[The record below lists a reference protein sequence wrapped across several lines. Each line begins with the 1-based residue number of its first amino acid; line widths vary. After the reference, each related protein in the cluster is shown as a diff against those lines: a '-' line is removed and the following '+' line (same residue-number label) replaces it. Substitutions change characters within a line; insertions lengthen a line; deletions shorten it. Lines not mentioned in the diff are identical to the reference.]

1 MQRLLTPCS
10 KIAYT
15 TRYIANPTLPYP
27 NPCDIFINHRG
38 IDTKKTISGLLY
50 DCFTRQRLTAFLDS
64 KSLKPGDR
72 LFVEIDMAIKACG
85 VGIAV
90 FSPRYCDSYFC
101 LHELALLVK
110 NKKRV
115 IPIFCDVKPSE
126 LCVKDDKTRPAAEI
140 RRFQLALEE
149 AKYTVGLTFDTS
161 NGFVRFVNTP
171 AIIERF
177 ATLEKEILQIEN
189 SIQANEI
196 ANAADALQL
205 QDGSN
210 SGDSSNLK
218 KSNES
223 SKKESENGNEV
234 VGEETS
240 KIQLQRLLETRRTLL
255 RREQAMAYARGVV
268 AGYEI
273 DSIDDLILFAD
284 AFGASRLREACI
296 MYKELWKKKH
306 GDGLW
311 MAELAAVKACAPVD
325 MSLLGSSGII
335 LTNEGAALSLNGT
348 DSMPSNTDDKSV
360 NLEQHPSGVPNFQAP
375 MGWPNHMPQYFY
387 PSPYQGYPYP
397 PMQHMPNQN
406 QGNMPW
412 PSRGKTSKKKGKG
425 DSDGDESSESS
436 ESSESESAS
445 DDSASS
451 LEDQGKRHSRT
462 SKNSRRS
469 KKNRKKSS
477 KTVIIRN
484 INYITPEGRNGD
496 MEGNEFTDN
505 GSIKETVDA
514 AVGMLN
520 EKRAHE
526 GEVSGE
532 EKRSNENWDSFQNI
546 LMRHDDGSDVHSMDV
561 IGQEHFTHRGAS
573 VGANSNGLQTKN
585 TASGDSIITTHKYIE
600 DGGDSFDHFE
610 SEDSARRLPRTRDS
624 TEECM
629 LLLKRSEMLGDESKD
644 MYNATRGESLVKKSG
659 SGEDWFT
666 ASGNRAGK
674 PEINYGRMSFD
685 DSILT
690 SQGSDKSK
698 KQEFVDDSFMVHSS
712 SLAADDLY
720 DSRWRPDM
728 AADIVL
734 ASDVDN
740 GHANEKHD
748 SWEPNDL
755 CMIPERNSGDSLA
768 NDYSIDFSAEANA
781 RLSSNGTAQEKEDKS
796 GEKKNNV
803 KNPETRKSK
812 TPSRTRAE
820 TMSKTAKKPTVASR
834 TMAQKNKFEKE
845 EEMRKRIEN
854 LVMER
859 QKRIAER
866 SAMTA
871 SRKVSLD
878 KGSSR
883 APLVRERAT

>member
-1 MQRLLTPCS
+1 MDSRAILDSALFQLTPTRTRFDLVLFCGS
-10 KIAYT
+10 KKEKLASG
-15 TRYIANPTLPYP
+15 
-27 NPCDIFINHRG
+27 IFEPFVSHLKFARDQISKGGYSISLTPPSSHSSWF
-38 IDTKKTISGLLY
+38 TKS
-50 DCFTRQRLTAFLDS
+50 
-64 KSLKPGDR
+64 
-72 LFVEIDMAIKACG
+72 
-85 VGIAV
+85 
-90 FSPRYCDSYFC
+90 
-101 LHELALLVK
+101 
-110 NKKRV
+110 
-115 IPIFCDVKPSE
+115 
-126 LCVKDDKTRPAAEI
+126 
-140 RRFQLALEE
+140 
-149 AKYTVGLTFDTS
+149 TFDR
-161 NGFVRFVNTP
+161 FVRFVNTP

-234 VGEETS
+234 AGEETS

-600 DGGDSFDHFE
+600 NGGDSFDHFE

>member
-1 MQRLLTPCS
+1 MDSRAILDSALFQLTPTRTRFDLVLFCGS
-10 KIAYT
+10 KKEKLASG
-15 TRYIANPTLPYP
+15 
-27 NPCDIFINHRG
+27 IFEPFVSHLKFARDQISKGGYSISLRPPSSHSPWFTKSTFHR
-38 IDTKKTISGLLY
+38 
-50 DCFTRQRLTAFLDS
+50 
-64 KSLKPGDR
+64 
-72 LFVEIDMAIKACG
+72 
-85 VGIAV
+85 
-90 FSPRYCDSYFC
+90 
-101 LHELALLVK
+101 
-110 NKKRV
+110 
-115 IPIFCDVKPSE
+115 
-126 LCVKDDKTRPAAEI
+126 
-140 RRFQLALEE
+140 
-149 AKYTVGLTFDTS
+149 
-161 NGFVRFVNTP
+161 FVRFVNTP

-177 ATLEKEILQIEN
+177 ATLEKEILQIEH

-196 ANAADALQL
+196 ANAATDAEQL
-205 QDGSN
+205 QTQDGKAN
-210 SGDSSNLK
+210 SIK

-223 SKKESENGNEV
+223 SKKGSENGNEFA
-234 VGEETS
+234 GEETS

-268 AGYEI
+268 AGYDI
-273 DSIDDLILFAD
+273 DSIDDLISFAD
-284 AFGASRLREACI
+284 AFGASRLREACVK
-296 MYKELWKKKH
+296 YKELWKKKH

-348 DSMPSNTDDKSV
+348 DSEIKDDKSV
-360 NLEQHPSGVPNFQAP
+360 SLEQHPSGVPNFQAP

-387 PSPYQGYPYP
+387 PPPYQGYPYP
-397 PMQHMPNQN
+397 PMQPMPNQH

-425 DSDGDESSESS
+425 DSDEDGSSGSSESS
-436 ESSESESAS
+436 ESDSAS

-484 INYITPEGRNGD
+484 INYITPEGRNGE

-514 AVGMLN
+514 AVGLLK
-520 EKRAHE
+520 EKIAHE

-561 IGQEHFTHRGAS
+561 VSEEHFTHRGAS

-585 TASGDSIITTHKYIE
+585 TASGDSITTTQKNIE
-600 DGGDSFDHFE
+600 NGGGAAFDHFE
-610 SEDSARRLPRTRDS
+610 SEDTARRLPRTRDS

-629 LLLKRSEMLGDESKD
+629 LMLKRSDMYGDESKD
-644 MYNATRGESLVKKSG
+644 MYNARGESLVKKSG

-666 ASGNRAGK
+666 SSNRK
-674 PEINYGRMSFD
+674 PESNHGRMSFD

-690 SQGSDKSK
+690 SQVSEKSK

-712 SLAADDLY
+712 SLATDDLY

-728 AADIVL
+728 AADIAL
-734 ASDVDN
+734 ASDIDN
-740 GHANEKHD
+740 GHTNEKRD

-781 RLSSNGTAQEKEDKS
+781 RLSSNGTAQEKEDKIVSS
-796 GEKKNNV
+796 GEKKTTV
-803 KNPETRKSK
+803 KNPEARKSR

-820 TMSKTAKKPTVASR
+820 AMSKTAKKPTLVSR

-845 EEMRKRIEN
+845 EEMRMRIEN

-871 SRKVSLD
+871 SRK
-878 KGSSR
+878 GSIR
-883 APLVRERAT
+883 APSPRERAT

>member
-1 MQRLLTPCS
+1 MDSRAILDSALFQLTPTRTRFDLVLFCGS
-10 KIAYT
+10 KKEKLASG
-15 TRYIANPTLPYP
+15 
-27 NPCDIFINHRG
+27 IFEPFVSHLKFARDQISKGGYSISLHPPSSHSPWF
-38 IDTKKTISGLLY
+38 TKS
-50 DCFTRQRLTAFLDS
+50 
-64 KSLKPGDR
+64 
-72 LFVEIDMAIKACG
+72 
-85 VGIAV
+85 
-90 FSPRYCDSYFC
+90 
-101 LHELALLVK
+101 
-110 NKKRV
+110 
-115 IPIFCDVKPSE
+115 
-126 LCVKDDKTRPAAEI
+126 
-140 RRFQLALEE
+140 
-149 AKYTVGLTFDTS
+149 TFDR
-161 NGFVRFVNTP
+161 FVRFVNTP

-177 ATLEKEILQIEN
+177 ATLEKEILQIEH

-196 ANAADALQL
+196 ANAAAADAEQL
-205 QDGSN
+205 QTQDGKAN
-210 SGDSSNLK
+210 PIR

-223 SKKESENGNEV
+223 SKKGSENGNEV
-234 VGEETS
+234 AGEETS

-284 AFGASRLREACI
+284 AFGASRLREACVK
-296 MYKELWKKKH
+296 YKELWKKKH

-335 LTNEGAALSLNGT
+335 LTNEGSALSLNGT
-348 DSMPSNTDDKSV
+348 DSENKDDKSV
-360 NLEQHPSGVPNFQAP
+360 SLEQHPSGVPNFQAP

-387 PSPYQGYPYP
+387 PPPYQGYPYP
-397 PMQHMPNQN
+397 PMQPMPNQH

-425 DSDGDESSESS
+425 DSDEDGSSESS
-436 ESSESESAS
+436 ESSESDSAS

-484 INYITPEGRNGD
+484 INYITPEGRNGE

-514 AVGMLN
+514 AVGLLK
-520 EKRAHE
+520 EKIAHD

-561 IGQEHFTHRGAS
+561 VSEEHSTHRGAS

-585 TASGDSIITTHKYIE
+585 TASGDSIITTQKYIE
-600 DGGDSFDHFE
+600 NGGGGNFDHFE

-629 LLLKRSEMLGDESKD
+629 LMLKRSDMFGDESKD
-644 MYNATRGESLVKKSG
+644 MYNARGESLVKKSG

-666 ASGNRAGK
+666 SSNRK
-674 PEINYGRMSFD
+674 PESNHGRMSFD

-690 SQGSDKSK
+690 SQVSEKSK

-712 SLAADDLY
+712 SLATDDLY

-728 AADIVL
+728 AADIAL
-734 ASDVDN
+734 ASDIDN
-740 GHANEKHD
+740 GHTNEKRD

-781 RLSSNGTAQEKEDKS
+781 RLSSNGTAQEKEDKIVS
-796 GEKKNNV
+796 SAEKKTTV
-803 KNPETRKSK
+803 KNPDARKSR

-820 TMSKTAKKPTVASR
+820 TMSKTAKKPTLVSR

-845 EEMRKRIEN
+845 EEMRMRIEN

-871 SRKVSLD
+871 SRK
-878 KGSSR
+878 GSIR
-883 APLVRERAT
+883 APSPRERAT

>member
-1 MQRLLTPCS
+1 MDSRAILDSALFQLTPTRTRFDLVLFCGS
-10 KIAYT
+10 KKEKLASG
-15 TRYIANPTLPYP
+15 
-27 NPCDIFINHRG
+27 IFEPFISHLKFARDQISKG
-38 IDTKKTISGLLY
+38 GYSISLSPPSSHSPWFTK
-50 DCFTRQRLTAFLDS
+50 F
-64 KSLKPGDR
+64 
-72 LFVEIDMAIKACG
+72 
-85 VGIAV
+85 
-90 FSPRYCDSYFC
+90 
-101 LHELALLVK
+101 
-110 NKKRV
+110 
-115 IPIFCDVKPSE
+115 
-126 LCVKDDKTRPAAEI
+126 
-140 RRFQLALEE
+140 
-149 AKYTVGLTFDTS
+149 TFDR
-161 NGFVRFVNTP
+161 FVRFVNTP

-177 ATLEKEILQIEN
+177 ATLEKEILQIEH

-196 ANAADALQL
+196 ANAAADAEQL
-205 QDGSN
+205 QTQDGKANSIRKSN
-210 SGDSSNLK
+210 DSSK
-218 KSNES
+218 G
-223 SKKESENGNEV
+223 SENGNEV
-234 VGEETS
+234 AGEETS
-240 KIQLQRLLETRRTLL
+240 KIQLQRLLETRGTLL

-273 DSIDDLILFAD
+273 DSIDDLIFFAD
-284 AFGASRLREACI
+284 AFGASRLREACVK
-296 MYKELWKKKH
+296 YKELWKKKH

-348 DSMPSNTDDKSV
+348 DSENKDDKSV
-360 NLEQHPSGVPNFQAP
+360 SLEQHPSGVPNFQAP
-375 MGWPNHMPQYFY
+375 MGWPSHMPQYFY
-387 PSPYQGYPYP
+387 PPPYQGYPYP
-397 PMQHMPNQN
+397 PMQPMPNQH

-425 DSDGDESSESS
+425 DSDEDGSSGSSESS
-436 ESSESESAS
+436 DSDSAS

-484 INYITPEGRNGD
+484 INYITPEGRNGE

-514 AVGMLN
+514 AVGLLK
-520 EKRAHE
+520 EKIAHE
-526 GEVSGE
+526 GDVSGE

-561 IGQEHFTHRGAS
+561 LSEDHFTHRGAS
-573 VGANSNGLQTKN
+573 LGANSNGLQTKN
-585 TASGDSIITTHKYIE
+585 TASGDSIITTQKYIE
-600 DGGDSFDHFE
+600 NGGGGTFDHFE

-629 LLLKRSEMLGDESKD
+629 LMLKRSDMFGDESKD
-644 MYNATRGESLVKKSG
+644 MYNARGESLVKKSG

-666 ASGNRAGK
+666 SSNRK
-674 PEINYGRMSFD
+674 PERNHGRMSFD

-690 SQGSDKSK
+690 SQVSEKSK

-712 SLAADDLY
+712 SLATDDLY

-728 AADIVL
+728 AADIAL
-734 ASDVDN
+734 ASDIDN
-740 GHANEKHD
+740 GHTNEKRD
-748 SWEPNDL
+748 SWEPSDL

-781 RLSSNGTAQEKEDKS
+781 RLSSNGTAQEKEDKIVSS
-796 GEKKNNV
+796 GEKKPNV
-803 KNPETRKSK
+803 KNPEARKSR

-820 TMSKTAKKPTVASR
+820 TMSKTAKKPTLVSR

-845 EEMRKRIEN
+845 EEMRMRIEN

-871 SRKVSLD
+871 SRK
-878 KGSSR
+878 GSIR
-883 APLVRERAT
+883 APSPRK

>member
-1 MQRLLTPCS
+1 MDSRAILDSALFQLTPTRTRFDLVLFCGS
-10 KIAYT
+10 KKEKLASG
-15 TRYIANPTLPYP
+15 
-27 NPCDIFINHRG
+27 IFEPFVSHLKFARDQISKGGYSISLRPPSSHSPWFTKSTFHR
-38 IDTKKTISGLLY
+38 
-50 DCFTRQRLTAFLDS
+50 
-64 KSLKPGDR
+64 
-72 LFVEIDMAIKACG
+72 
-85 VGIAV
+85 
-90 FSPRYCDSYFC
+90 
-101 LHELALLVK
+101 
-110 NKKRV
+110 
-115 IPIFCDVKPSE
+115 
-126 LCVKDDKTRPAAEI
+126 
-140 RRFQLALEE
+140 
-149 AKYTVGLTFDTS
+149 
-161 NGFVRFVNTP
+161 FVRFVNTP

-177 ATLEKEILQIEN
+177 ATLEKEILQIEH

-196 ANAADALQL
+196 ANAATDAEQL
-205 QDGSN
+205 QTQDGKAN
-210 SGDSSNLK
+210 SIK

-223 SKKESENGNEV
+223 SKGSENGNEFA
-234 VGEETS
+234 GEETS

-268 AGYEI
+268 AGYDI
-273 DSIDDLILFAD
+273 DSIDDLISFAD
-284 AFGASRLREACI
+284 AFGASRLREACVK
-296 MYKELWKKKH
+296 YKELWKKKH

-348 DSMPSNTDDKSV
+348 DSEIKDDKSV
-360 NLEQHPSGVPNFQAP
+360 SLEQHPSGVPNFQAP

-387 PSPYQGYPYP
+387 PPPYQGYPYP
-397 PMQHMPNQN
+397 PMQPMPNQH

-425 DSDGDESSESS
+425 DSDEDGSSGSSESS
-436 ESSESESAS
+436 ESDSAS

-484 INYITPEGRNGD
+484 INYITPEGRNGE

-514 AVGMLN
+514 AVGLLK
-520 EKRAHE
+520 EKIAHE

-561 IGQEHFTHRGAS
+561 VSEEHFTHRGAS

-585 TASGDSIITTHKYIE
+585 TASGDSITTTQKNIE
-600 DGGDSFDHFE
+600 NGGGAAFDHFE
-610 SEDSARRLPRTRDS
+610 SEDTARRLPRTRDS

-629 LLLKRSEMLGDESKD
+629 LMLKRSDMYGDESKD
-644 MYNATRGESLVKKSG
+644 MYNARGESLVKKSG

-666 ASGNRAGK
+666 SSNRK
-674 PEINYGRMSFD
+674 PESNHGRMSFD

-690 SQGSDKSK
+690 SQVSEKSK

-712 SLAADDLY
+712 SLATDDLY

-728 AADIVL
+728 AADIAL
-734 ASDVDN
+734 ASDIDN
-740 GHANEKHD
+740 GHTNEKRD

-781 RLSSNGTAQEKEDKS
+781 RLSSNGTAQEKEDKIVSS
-796 GEKKNNV
+796 GEKKTTV
-803 KNPETRKSK
+803 KNPEARKSR

-820 TMSKTAKKPTVASR
+820 AMSKTAKKPTLVSR

-845 EEMRKRIEN
+845 EEMRMRIEN

-871 SRKVSLD
+871 SRK
-878 KGSSR
+878 GSIR
-883 APLVRERAT
+883 APSPRERAT

>member
-1 MQRLLTPCS
+1 MDSRAILDSALFQLTPTRTRFDLVLFCGS
-10 KIAYT
+10 KKEKLASGIFEPFISHLKFARDQISKGGYS
-15 TRYIANPTLPYP
+15 ISLHPPTSHSSW
-27 NPCDIFINHRG
+27 F
-38 IDTKKTISGLLY
+38 TKS
-50 DCFTRQRLTAFLDS
+50 
-64 KSLKPGDR
+64 
-72 LFVEIDMAIKACG
+72 
-85 VGIAV
+85 
-90 FSPRYCDSYFC
+90 
-101 LHELALLVK
+101 
-110 NKKRV
+110 
-115 IPIFCDVKPSE
+115 
-126 LCVKDDKTRPAAEI
+126 
-140 RRFQLALEE
+140 
-149 AKYTVGLTFDTS
+149 TFDR
-161 NGFVRFVNTP
+161 FVRFVNTP

-189 SIQANEI
+189 SIQVNEI
-196 ANAADALQL
+196 ANATDTEQL
-205 QDGSN
+205 QNG
-210 SGDSSNLK
+210 SSNLR
-218 KSNES
+218 KSKN
-223 SKKESENGNEV
+223 ESENGNAV
-234 VGEETS
+234 AGEETS

-284 AFGASRLREACI
+284 AFGASRLREACVK
-296 MYKELWKKKH
+296 YKELWKKKH

-311 MAELAAVKACAPVD
+311 MAELAAVKACAPAD

-348 DSMPSNTDDKSV
+348 DSMPSENRDDKSV
-360 NLEQHPSGVPNFQAP
+360 NLDQNPSGVPNFQAP

-387 PSPYQGYPYP
+387 PPPYQGYPYP
-397 PMQHMPNQN
+397 PMQPMPNQN

-412 PSRGKTSKKKGKG
+412 PSRGKTSKKKDKR
-425 DSDGDESSESS
+425 DSDEDESSGSSDSS
-436 ESSESESAS
+436 ESDSAS
-445 DDSASS
+445 DDSALS
-451 LEDQGKRHSRT
+451 LEDQSKRHSRT

-469 KKNRKKSS
+469 KKNKKKSS

-514 AVGMLN
+514 AVGLLKDN
-520 EKRAHE
+520 RAYE
-526 GEVSGE
+526 GENSGE

-561 IGQEHFTHRGAS
+561 VSEEHFTHRGS
-573 VGANSNGLQTKN
+573 SLGANSNGLQTKN
-585 TASGDSIITTHKYIE
+585 TASGDSIIMTQKHITN
-600 DGGDSFDHFE
+600 GGGAVFDHFE

-624 TEECM
+624 TEECK

-644 MYNATRGESLVKKSG
+644 MYNGTKGESLVKKSG

-666 ASGNRAGK
+666 SDHRA
-674 PEINYGRMSFD
+674 ENNYGRMSFD
-685 DSILT
+685 DSVLT
-690 SQGSDKSK
+690 SEGSDKYK

-712 SLAADDLY
+712 SLAVDDLY

-728 AADIVL
+728 AADIAL
-734 ASDVDN
+734 ASDIDN
-740 GHANEKHD
+740 GHANEKRD
-748 SWEPNDL
+748 SWEPSDL
-755 CMIPERNSGDSLA
+755 CMIIERNSGDSLA

-781 RLSSNGTAQEKEDKS
+781 RLSSNGTSQEKEDKGVPS
-796 GEKKNNV
+796 GEKKSNV
-803 KNPETRKSK
+803 KNPETRKSR
-812 TPSRTRAE
+812 TPSRSRAE
-820 TMSKTAKKPTVASR
+820 TMSKTVKKPTVASR

-859 QKRIAER
+859 QRRIAER
-866 SAMTA
+866 SAMAT
-871 SRKVSLD
+871 SRKASLD

-883 APLVRERAT
+883 ASSGRERAT

>member
-1 MQRLLTPCS
+1 MDSRAVLDSALFQLTPTRTRFDLVLFCGS
-10 KIAYT
+10 KKEKLASG
-15 TRYIANPTLPYP
+15 
-27 NPCDIFINHRG
+27 IFEPFVSHLKFARDQISKGGYSISLTPPSSHSPWFTKSTFHR
-38 IDTKKTISGLLY
+38 
-50 DCFTRQRLTAFLDS
+50 
-64 KSLKPGDR
+64 
-72 LFVEIDMAIKACG
+72 
-85 VGIAV
+85 
-90 FSPRYCDSYFC
+90 
-101 LHELALLVK
+101 
-110 NKKRV
+110 
-115 IPIFCDVKPSE
+115 
-126 LCVKDDKTRPAAEI
+126 
-140 RRFQLALEE
+140 
-149 AKYTVGLTFDTS
+149 
-161 NGFVRFVNTP
+161 FVRFVNTP

-177 ATLEKEILQIEN
+177 ATLEKEILQIEH

-196 ANAADALQL
+196 ANAAVDAEQT

-210 SGDSSNLK
+210 SGVTSNLR
-218 KSNES
+218 KSADS
-223 SKKESENGNEV
+223 SKKESENGNGV
-234 VGEETS
+234 AGEETS

-273 DSIDDLILFAD
+273 DSIDDLVFFAD
-284 AFGASRLREACI
+284 AFGASRLREACVK
-296 MYKELWKKKH
+296 YKELWKKKH

-325 MSLLGSSGII
+325 MSLLGSAGII

-348 DSMPSNTDDKSV
+348 DSENKDEKSV
-360 NLEQHPSGVPNFQAP
+360 SLEQHPSGVPNFQAP

-387 PSPYQGYPYP
+387 PPPYQGYPYP
-397 PMQHMPNQN
+397 PMQSMPNHN

-425 DSDGDESSESS
+425 ESDGDESSESS
-436 ESSESESAS
+436 ESSESDSAS

-451 LEDQGKRHSRT
+451 VEDQGKRHSRT

-484 INYITPEGRNGD
+484 INYITPEGRNGE
-496 MEGNEFTDN
+496 MEGNEFTEN

-514 AVGMLN
+514 AVGLL
-520 EKRAHE
+520 KDKIAHE

-546 LMRHDDGSDVHSMDV
+546 LMRHDDGSDVQSMDV
-561 IGQEHFTHRGAS
+561 ISEEHFTHRGAS
-573 VGANSNGLQTKN
+573 DGANSNGLQAKS
-585 TASGDSIITTHKYIE
+585 TASGDSIITNQKYIE
-600 DGGDSFDHFE
+600 NGGGATFDHFE

-629 LLLKRSEMLGDESKD
+629 LMLKRTEMFGDESKD

-666 ASGNRAGK
+666 SSDRK
-674 PEINYGRMSFD
+674 PESNHGRMSFD

-690 SQGSDKSK
+690 SEVSDKSK
-698 KQEFVDDSFMVHSS
+698 RQDFVDDSFMVHSS

-734 ASDVDN
+734 ASDNDN
-740 GHANEKHD
+740 GHANEKRD

-768 NDYSIDFSAEANA
+768 HDYSIDFSAEANA
-781 RLSSNGTAQEKEDKS
+781 RLSINGTAQEKEDKS
-796 GEKKNNV
+796 VSSGEKKTNV
-803 KNPETRKSK
+803 KNPEARKSR

-820 TMSKTAKKPTVASR
+820 TLSKTAKKPTVASR
-834 TMAQKNKFEKE
+834 TMAQKNKFEKV
-845 EEMRKRIEN
+845 RKHSNISFSLSDRIM
-854 LVMER
+854 LVSYR
-859 QKRIAER
+859 DFLPVNIWDCRKKR
-866 SAMTA
+866 
-871 SRKVSLD
+871 
-878 KGSSR
+878 
-883 APLVRERAT
+883 

>member
-1 MQRLLTPCS
+1 M
-10 KIAYT
+10 
-15 TRYIANPTLPYP
+15 
-27 NPCDIFINHRG
+27 
-38 IDTKKTISGLLY
+38 
-50 DCFTRQRLTAFLDS
+50 
-64 KSLKPGDR
+64 
-72 LFVEIDMAIKACG
+72 E
-85 VGIAV
+85 
-90 FSPRYCDSYFC
+90 
-101 LHELALLVK
+101 

-115 IPIFCDVKPSE
+115 IPIFCDVKLSE
-126 LCVKDDKTRPAAEI
+126 LSVRDNGTHPAAEI

-161 NGFVRFVNTP
+161 SGFVRFVNTP

-177 ATLEKEILQIEN
+177 ATLEKEILQIEH

-196 ANAADALQL
+196 ANAADAEQI

-210 SGDSSNLK
+210 SGVSSNVR

-223 SKKESENGNEV
+223 SKKESENGNETA
-234 VGEETS
+234 GEETS

-273 DSIDDLILFAD
+273 NSIDDLILFAD
-284 AFGASRLREACI
+284 VFGASRLREACVN
-296 MYKELWKKKH
+296 YKELWKKKH

-311 MAELAAVKACAPVD
+311 MAELAAVKAIAPVD

-335 LTNEGAALSLNGT
+335 LTNEGAALSLHGT
-348 DSMPSNTDDKSV
+348 DSSNASSEIKDDKSV
-360 NLEQHPSGVPNFQAP
+360 NLDQHPPGVPNFQAP
-375 MGWPNHMPQYFY
+375 MGWPNHIPQYFY
-387 PSPYQGYPYP
+387 PPPYQGYPYP
-397 PMQHMPNQN
+397 LMQPMPNQN

-412 PSRGKTSKKKGKG
+412 LPKSKTFKKKGKK
-425 DSDGDESSESS
+425 DSDEDGSSGSS
-436 ESSESESAS
+436 DSASAS

-451 LEDQGKRHSRT
+451 LEDQGKRHSHT
-462 SKNSRRS
+462 GKNSRRS
-469 KKNRKKSS
+469 KKSRKKSS

-496 MEGNEFTDN
+496 MEGEEFMEN

-514 AVGMLN
+514 AVGFLKDKN
-520 EKRAHE
+520 AHE
-526 GEVSGE
+526 GGVSTQ
-532 EKRSNENWDSFQNI
+532 EKRSNENWDLFQNI

-561 IGQEHFTHRGAS
+561 VNEEHFTLRGS
-573 VGANSNGLQTKN
+573 SPGVNSNGLKASN
-585 TASGDSIITTHKYIE
+585 DASGDSIITTQKHGE
-600 DGGDSFDHFE
+600 NGGVTFDHFE
-610 SEDSARRLPRTRDS
+610 NEDSARRLPRTRDS

-629 LLLKRSEMLGDESKD
+629 LLLKRSDMLGDESKD

-666 ASGNRAGK
+666 SDHRAGK
-674 PEINYGRMSFD
+674 PESNYGRLSLD

-690 SQGSDKSK
+690 SERSDRSK
-698 KQEFVDDSFMVHSS
+698 KQEFGDDSFMVHSS
-712 SLAADDLY
+712 SLAGDDLY

-728 AADIVL
+728 AADIAL
-734 ASDVDN
+734 STDIEN
-740 GHANEKHD
+740 GQANEKREMSG

-755 CMIPERNSGDSLA
+755 CMILERNSGDSLP

-781 RLSSNGTAQEKEDKS
+781 RLSSNGTAQEKEDKTAVSS

-803 KNPETRKSK
+803 KNPEARKSR
-812 TPSRTRAE
+812 TPGRTRAE
-820 TMSKTAKKPTVASR
+820 TMSKTVKKPTVANR

-859 QKRIAER
+859 QRRIAER
-866 SAMTA
+866 SAATA
-871 SRKVSLD
+871 TRKASNRTP
-878 KGSSR
+878 S
-883 APLVRERAT
+883 VRERAT